1 MYKELQAVCCVSFAK
16 NTFFMIHYDPRLE
29 TVIASQTVNC
39 DFPVTDDLGAVAQ
52 PAHLANY
59 IQDLFEREKLPKQV
73 RIGINLQYLDLK
85 RMTFPDM
92 PDDELQQIV
101 RDEAVRESIFSYS
114 HEAVAVAFKMVGI
127 AQTKTGLVNREILVA
142 TVPQTVIASL
152 IATFKLTDLKLLS
165 IQPNIEGL
173 HQFFSAK
180 VNTDLP
186 VILVNVL
193 SEQSEFYIWVNR
205 QPRFWRYLSVGANAP
220 DRLSSEVSRSI
231 EHFQRRT
238 VDDENIEFQKIYW
251 LGVAVAGLKFNE
263 TFQVAD
269 LTAEPLPELTG
280 LALSAPQNAELCFL
294 NHPRGRTI
302 SLRLELQKWWPY
314 GLVILGGL
322 NLWMGWQLHQQQ
334 LRMEQ
339 ARQAYR
345 NLQHTQT
352 NLAHQLDA
360 LESIS
365 HPASSAMSATFNL
378 YYLMVGL
385 RRIVPPD
392 MQLEKLLFQPA
403 GKSLTMEGFCLQA
416 DSLSRFLR
424 NLQSL
429 YGYHKLNLIDSHQ
442 ENRGRLEVVVFHLEV
457 ELGANQ

>member
-1 MYKELQAVCCVSFAK
+1 
-16 NTFFMIHYDPRLE
+16 
-29 TVIASQTVNC
+29 
-39 DFPVTDDLGAVAQ
+39 
-52 PAHLANY
+52 
-59 IQDLFEREKLPKQV
+59 
-73 RIGINLQYLDLK
+73 
-85 RMTFPDM
+85 
-92 PDDELQQIV
+92 
-101 RDEAVRESIFSYS
+101 
-114 HEAVAVAFKMVGI
+114 
-127 AQTKTGLVNREILVA
+127 
-142 TVPQTVIASL
+142 L

-314 GLVILGGL
+314 SLVILGGL